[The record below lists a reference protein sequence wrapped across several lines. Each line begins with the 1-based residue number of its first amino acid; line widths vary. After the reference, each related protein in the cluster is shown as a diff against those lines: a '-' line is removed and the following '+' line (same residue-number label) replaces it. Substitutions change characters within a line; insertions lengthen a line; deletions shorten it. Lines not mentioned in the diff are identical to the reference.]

1 MHPAFFVFLGYFSTS
16 PHRCQHIFSLV
27 LYIFP
32 VKCHTNP
39 VHRYKK
45 EVLTMAKNNQ
55 NQNQNQNKNQNQ
67 NQNQHQNQNQ
77 NKQAKECN

>member
-32 VKCHTNP
+32 VKCHTKA

-55 NQNQNQNKNQNQ
+55 NKNQNQNQNQNKNQNQ
-67 NQNQHQNQNQ
+67 EQ

>member
-1 MHPAFFVFLGYFSTS
+1 M
-16 PHRCQHIFSLV
+16 
-27 LYIFP
+27 YISFAS
-32 VKCHTNP
+32 CHTKA

-55 NQNQNQNKNQNQ
+55 NKNQNQNQNQNKNQNQ
-67 NQNQHQNQNQ
+67 EQ

>member
-1 MHPAFFVFLGYFSTS
+1 MHPAFFVFLWYCSTQ
-16 PHRCQHIFSLV
+16 PRGCQHLFASF
-27 LYIFP
+27 LYISSAL
-32 VKCHTNP
+32 CHTKA

-55 NQNQNQNKNQNQ
+55 NKNQNQNQNQNKNQNQ
-67 NQNQHQNQNQ
+67 EQ